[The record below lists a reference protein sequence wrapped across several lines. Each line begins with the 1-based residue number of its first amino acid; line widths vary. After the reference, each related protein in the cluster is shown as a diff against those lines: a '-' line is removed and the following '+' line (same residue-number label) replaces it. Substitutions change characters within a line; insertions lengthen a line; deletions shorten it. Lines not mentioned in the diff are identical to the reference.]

1 MAMLIAWQTINWVRR
16 KTSSRFTRGFLIIA
30 PGLTIKDR
38 LRVLQPNDPDSYFK
52 SRELVPGDML
62 PDLEQARIVITNYH
76 AFKLRNTIDL
86 SSGGRALLQG
96 RGPELNTTETEGQM
110 IKRVMPELMGM
121 RNIMVIGRALRR
133 QSYELNAD
141 NKFDV
146 EYADVLGIPF
156 DFNAKPVVAPPQKPR
171 ETVQVKAIRPERD
184 ALEIRFPRVS
194 GYRVDLPNE
203 NIEAEF
209 TDDHR
214 MVITPQMVG
223 ATETR
228 NSGIIGEQIDLN
240 LVHTGNVRHNKI
252 VYTLTDRMIDVEWRK
267 PGENKR
273 IDLFFPMKRI
283 VNRWLKECTEFQGKT
298 YPAQLLY
305 QSLADQA
312 CKKISAGIVNAH
324 QGTTQIK
331 AMLDAYNPS
340 GSTRFV
346 NFNTSKADRWQ
357 TSVDRCHVNWV
368 VLDSD
373 WEAEFCRIAEKHPSV
388 RAYVK
393 NHGLGF
399 EVPYRYLGEA
409 RKYRPDFIVLIDDG
423 RPHFPM
429 AHLICCI
436 WLWRLKATAAKTPA
450 RKRAP

>member
-1 MAMLIAWQTINWVRR
+1 
-16 KTSSRFTRGFLIIA
+16 
-30 PGLTIKDR
+30 
-38 LRVLQPNDPDSYFK
+38 
-52 SRELVPGDML
+52 
-62 PDLEQARIVITNYH
+62 
-76 AFKLRNTIDL
+76 
-86 SSGGRALLQG
+86 
-96 RGPELNTTETEGQM
+96 
-110 IKRVMPELMGM
+110 
-121 RNIMVIGRALRR
+121 
-133 QSYELNAD
+133 
-141 NKFDV
+141 
-146 EYADVLGIPF
+146 
-156 DFNAKPVVAPPQKPR
+156 
-171 ETVQVKAIRPERD
+171 
-184 ALEIRFPRVS
+184 
-194 GYRVDLPNE
+194 
-203 NIEAEF
+203 
-209 TDDHR
+209 

-283 VNRWLKECTEFQGKT
+283 VNRWLKECVEYQGKT

-312 CKKISAGIVNAH
+312 CKKISAAIVKAH
-324 QGTTQIK
+324 QGSTQIK

-357 TSVDRCHVNWV
+357 TSVDRCHVNWI

-393 NHGLGF
+393 NHGLVF

-423 RPHFPM
+423 RDPLPDGTPDLL
-429 AHLICCI
+429 HLVVEIKGY
-436 WLWRLKATAAKTPA
+436 RGEDAREKASTMKTYWVPGVNNLGTYGRWA
-450 RKRAP
+450 FAEFTEVFQMEADFEQQVAGRFDQMIDDAIRGQQVASPLA